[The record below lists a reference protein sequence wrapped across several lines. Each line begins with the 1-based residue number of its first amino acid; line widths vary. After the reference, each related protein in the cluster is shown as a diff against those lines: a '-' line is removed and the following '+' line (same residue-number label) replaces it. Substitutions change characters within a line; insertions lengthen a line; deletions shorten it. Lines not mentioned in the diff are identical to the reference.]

1 MMIQPLVSFVIP
13 VFNSE
18 NDIARCLLAIGNLQ
32 CPKED
37 YDLVI
42 MDNGSTDHTHQIMLD
57 LGFDFQVVPKVNV
70 SALRNRGAALARG
83 QYLAFIDSDVE
94 LSPHWLQKAL
104 EGFADPLV
112 VACGC
117 FPRVPKS
124 PSWVQKT
131 WDLHQRGR
139 RSTVQLAP
147 TLWLPSMNIMVRRN
161 DFLSIAGFNEH
172 LETTEDVDL
181 CYRLAQRGTILCNPG
196 MEAIH
201 WGEAQD
207 LRTFWRKEVWRG
219 LGNLKGI
226 LSHGFRWDELPSLGY
241 PLYMLMATLLCIVS
255 LHTDLRWWRLQL
267 LPFGL
272 FALTL
277 PSVCLALNTAYKAQ
291 SIESIPRLFVLYFIY
306 GLSRA
311 YSIVKTCMPSFVN
324 RKR

>member
-1 MMIQPLVSFVIP
+1 MIHPLVSFVIP

-18 NDIARCLLAIGNLQ
+18 NDIARCLLAIRNLQ

-42 MDNGSTDHTHQIMLD
+42 VDNGSTDHTHEIMHD
-57 LGFDFQVVPKVNV
+57 LGFDFQVIPKVNV

-83 QYLAFIDSDVE
+83 RYLAFIDSDVE
-94 LSPHWLQKAL
+94 VSPHWLQRAL
-104 EGFADPLV
+104 EGFSDPQV

-117 FPRVPKS
+117 FPGVP
-124 PSWVQKT
+124 PNPTWVQQI

-139 RSTVQLAP
+139 RSAVHLTP
-147 TLWLPSMNIMVRRN
+147 SLWLPSMNLMVRRV
-161 DFLSIAGFNEH
+161 DFLGIAGFNEH

-201 WGEAQD
+201 WGEAPD

-226 LSHGFRWDELPSLGY
+226 LSHGFRWDEVPSLGY

-255 LHTDLRWWRLQL
+255 LYTDLWRWRLQL
-267 LPFGL
+267 LPFGF
-272 FALTL
+272 FALTF
-277 PSVCLALNTAYKAQ
+277 PAICLALNTAYQAQ
-291 SIESIPRLFVLYFIY
+291 SLQSIPKLFILYFLY
-306 GLSRA
+306 ALSHA
-311 YSIVKTCMPSFVN
+311 YSIVRTCMTILGN
-324 RKR
+324 LKR